1 MLHMMGP
8 EGSKL
13 AIVRDQPTQEE
24 MDHGRAFGT
33 WNTKIFKDCMI
44 RAGTSEIQCYTGY
57 ICPKMHSSGRFEGYY
72 TDKNCIFP
80 SEYLISCIDS
90 FRMWLEKHRPNVIVT
105 VGALATRILT
115 GQPNFEDIRGYIVPS
130 CISDKHIFKV
140 LPTFPPMR
148 IFAEQ
153 HHMFTVTMDLKKAL
167 ASSMYPDFAIVNKTL
182 IPNATPDQ
190 FIEYCDWIVESTEH
204 NEVRDKRYPHA
215 EEVLTGVA
223 LDIENTIGN
232 GCHITQFG
240 IGHSGD
246 YSMTINLLNGKTPA
260 LSEEDELR
268 VWQAISRLA
277 KSNAKFIAHNG
288 VHDLCVTWL
297 NNHILFTIDFD
308 TMLAGQLLYAELL
321 KSLKFLCSICL
332 DVKPW
337 KHISGEETYNPE
349 DVANTKKLKEVL
361 EKRLIARNL
370 MSIFRREISQIPVAS
385 MMQLQGV
392 RLDSNKRD
400 FLLRINSKR
409 IMKLKGLLDKEAIK
423 ACGSTINYNSP
434 IQVSK
439 LLYVDLK
446 LPIQTKRR
454 KSVKDKQKTTT
465 DQEALIVLCQKTNS
479 IVPKLMIK
487 HRKASK
493 ALSTYLDIS
502 TSPKNTVHTSYNIG
516 STTERFKQKGTADS
530 KSLGRWSSSE
540 SIILPYGSGNLQ
552 SIPPYARS
560 MYITFN
566 PEEDE
571 MACGD
576 YVQAEA
582 VVVAYLSNDEPL
594 IKSIER
600 GKALRDALRNETSK
614 RIIKIIKKKLRE
626 VDMHRTKAMELFSV
640 TNEEV
645 TSDQRYLGKQTRHAT
660 NYISGPRVLQAFAAK
675 GEIYKE
681 ISYWKNLM
689 RIDEIRSPAKYKW
702 HQAIVDELSANKRVL
717 TNSFERHR
725 KFLGEWNEDL
735 FKAGCAFKPQ
745 STIGDLLNTGMVDLY
760 NKHGS
765 EVRIL
770 MQLHDGMYISYP
782 KKDRVKWLNRLRECM
797 TIPIIINGREVIIDV
812 EMKVGPNWGNLE
824 DVNY

>member
-1 MLHMMGP
+1 MIGP
-8 EGSKL
+8 VGSKL

-44 RAGTSEIQCYTGY
+44 RAGTSEIQCYTGF
-57 ICPKMHSSGRFEGYY
+57 IAPKMHSSGRFEGYY

-80 SEYLISCIDS
+80 DEYLTSCINS
-90 FRMWLEKHRPNVIVT
+90 FRLWLEEHRPNVIVT
-105 VGALATRILT
+105 VGLLATKVLT
-115 GQPNFEDIRGYIVPS
+115 GHGNFEDLRGYLIPS
-130 CISDKHIFKV
+130 NISDKHTFKV

-153 HHMFTVTMDLKKAL
+153 HHMFTVTMDIKKAL
-167 ASSMYPDFAIVNKTL
+167 ASSMYPEFATVNKTL

-190 FIEYCDWIVESTEH
+190 FIEYCDWIVASTDY
-204 NEVRDKRYPHA
+204 NEVRDKRYPNA
-215 EEVLTGVA
+215 DEVLTGVA

-232 GCHITQFG
+232 GSHITQFG

-246 YSMTINLLNGKTPA
+246 YSMTINILNGKTPA
-260 LSEEDELR
+260 LSEEDELHI
-268 VWQAISRLA
+268 WQALARLS
-277 KSNAKFIAHNG
+277 KSEAKFIAHNG

-297 NNHILFTIDFD
+297 NNHILFKIDFD

-361 EKRLIARNL
+361 EKRLIARDL
-370 MSIFRREISQIPVAS
+370 MSIFRREIGQIPIAS

-392 RLDSNKRD
+392 ALDIKKRD
-400 FLLRINSKR
+400 FLLRIYTKR
-409 IMKLKGLLDKEAIK
+409 VMKLKGLLDKEAIK

-434 IQVSK
+434 VQVSK

-465 DQEALIVLCQKTNS
+465 DQEALIVLCQKTKS
-479 IVPKLMIK
+479 LVPKLMIK

-493 ALSTYLDIS
+493 ALSTYLDIVV
-502 TSPKNTVHTSYNIG
+502 SPNNTVHTSYNIG
-516 STTERFKQKGTADS
+516 SSIERFKQKAAADS
-530 KSLGRWSSSE
+530 KAQGRWSSSE
-540 SIILPYGSGNLQ
+540 SIILPYGSGNLH

-566 PEEDE
+566 PDEEE

-600 GKALRDALRNETSK
+600 GRALRDALRNETSE
-614 RIIKIIKKKLRE
+614 RIIKIIKKKLRD
-626 VDMHRTKAMELFSV
+626 VDMHRMKAMELFAIK
-640 TNEEV
+640 NPEV
-645 TSDQRYLGKQTRHAT
+645 TSVQREIGKKTRHAT
-660 NYISGPRVLQAFAAK
+660 NYIAGPRVLQVMAAK
-675 GEIYKE
+675 DEIYKE

-717 TNSFERHR
+717 SNPFDRHR

-735 FKAGCAFKPQ
+735 FRSGAAFKPQ
-745 STIGDLLNTGMVDLY
+745 STIGDLLNTGMVDFY
-760 NKHGS
+760 NKYGS
-765 EVRIL
+765 YIKIL

-782 KKDRVKWLNRLRECM
+782 KKERVKWLTYLRDCM
-797 TIPIIINGREVIIDV
+797 TIPIVINGRDVVLDV
-812 EMKVGPNWGNLE
+812 EMKVGPNWGKLE